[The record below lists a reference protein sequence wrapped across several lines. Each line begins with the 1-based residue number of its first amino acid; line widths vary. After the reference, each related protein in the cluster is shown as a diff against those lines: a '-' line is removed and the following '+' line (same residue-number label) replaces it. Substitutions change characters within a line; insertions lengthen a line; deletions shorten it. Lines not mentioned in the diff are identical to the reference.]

1 MAKVVGGSL
10 PASIWKSYMT
20 EAHRRIA
27 VHPLPGVYNYDGSEE
42 DPYAEGRGE
51 DEPWV
56 ERGGDGY
63 RPGREDDKGVIEDL
77 IDSLFG
83 DDEEKMS
90 APPPPP
96 PPSYRPRAENDLED
110 VPAEEDVAPEE
121 PTGPVTPPDG
131 EAVLEP
137 AF

>member
-1 MAKVVGGSL
+1 MA
-10 PASIWKSYMT
+10 

-27 VHPLPGVYNYDGSEE
+27 VHPLPGVYNYDGSDE

-63 RPGREDDKGVIEDL
+63 RPGREDEKGVIEDL

-83 DDEEKMS
+83 DDEEEMS
-90 APPPPP
+90 APPPPPPP

-110 VPAEEDVAPEE
+110 VPSDEEVAPDETPLPPAGPLE
-121 PTGPVTPPDG
+121 PTDG